1 MQAGNGVTGIPA
13 NRSELREML
22 RQRVFTAIV
31 ALSVLAV
38 VMFILP
44 AVVARAVIT
53 LLMLVAAWEW
63 SGFVFDKGIAGR
75 SVYVLFIAMLLVLIF
90 IELPDT
96 ALVDIILKVS
106 LGWWLSAL
114 AWMFFFPTPIARPVA
129 WVCGALVIVPAWLAL
144 DLLYLQRP
152 ELLLFALLIVWVAD
166 IGAYFVGKGFGKV
179 KLAPQISP
187 GKTWEGVLGGLCAVM
202 ILAAL
207 GSPILEIEIAV
218 LVPFCLA
225 VAMIS
230 IVGDLTVSMFKR
242 NAGVKDSGSLFP
254 GHGGVL
260 DRIDSVTSAAPLFAL
275 AMSWIGMR

>member
-1 MQAGNGVTGIPA
+1 
-13 NRSELREML
+13 
-22 RQRVFTAIV
+22 
-31 ALSVLAV
+31 
-38 VMFILP
+38 
-44 AVVARAVIT
+44 
-53 LLMLVAAWEW
+53 
-63 SGFVFDKGIAGR
+63 
-75 SVYVLFIAMLLVLIF
+75 
-90 IELPDT
+90 
-96 ALVDIILKVS
+96 
-106 LGWWLSAL
+106 
-114 AWMFFFPTPIARPVA
+114 
-129 WVCGALVIVPAWLAL
+129 
-144 DLLYLQRP
+144 
-152 ELLLFALLIVWVAD
+152 
-166 IGAYFVGKGFGKV
+166 
-179 KLAPQISP
+179 
-187 GKTWEGVLGGLCAVM
+187 M